1 MAVYD
6 YVTGTVDLAR
16 RQANRIVSPEDR
28 QKAYDTVNAFA
39 NDRPLLFSF
48 IVAQLLFSLVPVLLF
63 ASFVLGT
70 LTLALFTAV
79 ASSLFWIGVFSLVLG
94 STLFITFALATLAW
108 IWLVSVYVT
117 GNFVYGLIAGN
128 GEISGQDIKAKMEEK
143 WASINKA
150 SLTNDGNGT
159 NGVKQENGGEWPSD
173 KKWKQLLLW
182 MAARF
187 SSHPASPTSE
197 RTSPSSQLLHHG
209 QA

>member
-159 NGVKQENGGEWPSD
+159 NGVKQENGGPG
-173 KKWKQLLLW
+173 LL
-182 MAARF
+182 
-187 SSHPASPTSE
+187 SE
-197 RTSPSSQLLHHG
+197 KPSSG
-209 QA
+209 